1 LSCSVGCL
9 ACYACRLACS
19 AGYLACSAC
28 HFACSAGF
36 LAHKIWSMCNRVIF
50 SQFIKFIFNMHA
62 IFCYS
67 Y

>member
-1 LSCSVGCL
+1 LACSVG
-9 ACYACRLACS
+9 RLVWS
-19 AGYLACSAC
+19 ADC
-28 HFACSAGF
+28 

-67 Y
+67 YK